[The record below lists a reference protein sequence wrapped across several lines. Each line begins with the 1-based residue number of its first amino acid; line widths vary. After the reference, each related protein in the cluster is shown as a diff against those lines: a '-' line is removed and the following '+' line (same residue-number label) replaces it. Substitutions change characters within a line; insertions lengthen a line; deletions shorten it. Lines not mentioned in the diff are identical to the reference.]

1 MMSSPF
7 SHRTTTMTTL
17 VQEIKQAIAELEKTS
32 GPDGIYVNMLRK
44 QLADIEKQKEPT
56 EEKWS
61 VQAIKNKY

>member
-1 MMSSPF
+1 
-7 SHRTTTMTTL
+7 MTTL
-17 VQEIKQAIAELEKTS
+17 VQEIKLAIAELEKTS

-61 VQAIKNKY
+61 VQAIKNKD